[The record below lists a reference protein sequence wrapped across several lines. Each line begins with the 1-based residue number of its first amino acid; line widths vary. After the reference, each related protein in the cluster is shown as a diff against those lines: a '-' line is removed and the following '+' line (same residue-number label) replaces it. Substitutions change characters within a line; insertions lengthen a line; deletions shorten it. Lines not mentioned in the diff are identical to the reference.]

1 MKAKQLLL
9 IAATTLC
16 LSGIVST
23 AFAQDDGDDGHVFA
37 VSTYQWPFDN
47 LEDIFAL
54 MEETQSLV
62 DENEYMLSRKV
73 LTHEWAGDF
82 SVMMIVEYASLADI
96 SNAQE
101 RGTELFNAKYP
112 DEAEREARGEQF
124 GALTGTSMHVDNIL
138 RGNPALA
145 K

>member
-9 IAATTLC
+9 TAVTTLC
-16 LSGIVST
+16 LFGASVT

-37 VSTYQWPFDN
+37 VSTYQWPFNN

-54 MEETQSLV
+54 MEETQGLV
-62 DENEYMLSRKV
+62 DENEYILSRKV

-82 SVMMIVEYASLADI
+82 SVMTIVEYASLADI
-96 SNAQE
+96 DKAEE
-101 RGTELFNAKYP
+101 RGTALFNAKYP
-112 DEAEREARGEQF
+112 DEADREARGEQF
-124 GALTGTSMHVDNIL
+124 AELMGASMHVDYIL

>member
-9 IAATTLC
+9 IAAATLC
-16 LSGIVST
+16 LSGVSST

-37 VSTYQWPFDN
+37 VSTYQWPFNN
-47 LEDIFAL
+47 LEDIFTL

-62 DENEYMLSRKV
+62 DENEYILSRKV

-82 SVMMIVEYASLADI
+82 SVMTIVEYASLADVDK
-96 SNAQE
+96 AQE
-101 RGTELFNAKYP
+101 RGTALFNAKYP
-112 DEAEREARGEQF
+112 DEADREARGEQF
-124 GALTGTSMHVDNIL
+124 AELTGTSMHVDNIL

>member
-9 IAATTLC
+9 IAAATLC
-16 LSGIVST
+16 LSGVSST

-37 VSTYQWPFDN
+37 VSTYQWPFNN
-47 LEDIFAL
+47 LEDIFTL

-62 DENEYMLSRKV
+62 DENEYILSRKV

-82 SVMMIVEYASLADI
+82 SVMTIVEYASLADI
-96 SNAQE
+96 DKAEE
-101 RGTELFNAKYP
+101 RGTALFNAKYP
-112 DEAEREARGEQF
+112 DEADREARGEQF
-124 GALTGTSMHVDNIL
+124 AELMGASMHVDYIL

>member
-9 IAATTLC
+9 IAAATLC
-16 LSGIVST
+16 LSGVSST

-37 VSTYQWPFDN
+37 VSTYQWPFNN

-54 MEETQSLV
+54 MEETQGLV
-62 DENEYMLSRKV
+62 DENEYILSRKV

-82 SVMMIVEYASLADI
+82 SVMTIVEYASLADVDK
-96 SNAQE
+96 AQE
-101 RGTELFNAKYP
+101 RGTALFNAKYP
-112 DEAEREARGEQF
+112 DEADREARGEQF
-124 GALTGTSMHVDNIL
+124 AELTGTSMHVDNIL